1 MISEIDEIRLESV
14 KDRRFLGNLKRRR
27 ECEIK
32 TKTVKGDFGEEEEE
46 TIQEQSEKWEV
57 ETWRRF
63 L

>member
-46 TIQEQSEKWEV
+46 TI
-57 ETWRRF
+57 
-63 L
+63 